1 MEIDK
6 HIHINKNLSLLNKSS
21 NLETTTTIE
30 NLLNMQSINFK
41 NEDYILKHNMN
52 SNLKFFKDELTIKFI
67 GKGNNNI
74 DYAVKKFNKIK

>member
-1 MEIDK
+1 MEVEKQFKQILSQK
-6 HIHINKNLSLLNKSS
+6 TTNLA
-21 NLETTTTIE
+21 TTTTIE
-30 NLLNMQSINFK
+30 NLLNMQSITFK

-74 DYAVKKFNKIK
+74 DFAVRK